1 MARYCEPSPKQ
12 LEGYREWCASR
23 PPNVRV
29 VAERFT
35 PWELFRLGQ
44 HRVIVR
50 SFHEEPD
57 GSVSLAVIVS
67 GEFNRVVIERQVFG
81 IDPAELTPCEL
92 PGPDEPVGVFLT
104 DRADIDVYMAALK
117 AAHPDHCDDPDCGMW
132 PQ

>member
-1 MARYCEPSPKQ
+1 MARYYEPTPERIGEYSAW
-12 LEGYREWCASR
+12 LADR
-23 PPNVRV
+23 PDNVRA
-29 VAERFT
+29 VAARFR
-35 PWELFRLGQ
+35 PWELFRLGP
-44 HRVIVR
+44 HRVFVR

-67 GEFNRVVIERQVFG
+67 GKFNRVVIERQVFG

-92 PGPDEPVGVFLT
+92 PGPDEPVGAMLT
-104 DRADIDVYMAALK
+104 DPADIDVYIAALK